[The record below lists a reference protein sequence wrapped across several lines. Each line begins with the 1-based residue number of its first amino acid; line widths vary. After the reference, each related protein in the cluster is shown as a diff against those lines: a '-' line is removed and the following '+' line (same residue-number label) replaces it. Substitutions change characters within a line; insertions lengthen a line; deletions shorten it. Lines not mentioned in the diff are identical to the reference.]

1 MLSKALAIL
10 LLFSWILLSGV
21 DLLEDLQSARR
32 STAYNNRATD
42 KSPANSHHA
51 GVANNIIEL
60 ADQAPL
66 FHASLARVTAV
77 PSPIHRRLSFQKVSE
92 LHKLYGVFQI

>member
-1 MLSKALAIL
+1 MTEPTVIDISHVSRI
-10 LLFSWILLSGV
+10 SWL
-21 DLLEDLQSARR
+21 D
-32 STAYNNRATD
+32 D

-51 GVANNIIEL
+51 SVVNNIIEL
-60 ADQAPL
+60 AEQAPL